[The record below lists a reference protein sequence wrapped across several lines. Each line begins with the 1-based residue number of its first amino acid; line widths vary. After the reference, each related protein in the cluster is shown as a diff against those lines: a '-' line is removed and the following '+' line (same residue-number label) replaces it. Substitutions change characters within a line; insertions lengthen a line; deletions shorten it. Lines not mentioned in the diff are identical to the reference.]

1 VIKSYDEAAWARLS
15 DSSDTPVLVSL
26 TMLETL
32 HARWAILL
40 RGLTEQQWARAM
52 RHPEHGLLRLD
63 QVLALYAW
71 HGDHHIRHIGNVAD
85 LAKR

>member
-1 VIKSYDEAAWARLS
+1 VLLEALHVRW
-15 DSSDTPVLVSL
+15 V
-26 TMLETL
+26 TL
-32 HARWAILL
+32 M

-71 HGDHHIRHIGNVAD
+71 HGDHHIGHVRNMVGSA
-85 LAKR
+85 RS